1 MRKYSVVIPYVFI
14 CEFYLFIIHAVLLY
28 LFLTVVDD
36 NSNIRS
42 KCTNLN
48 YQQIIFE
55 EKEFAH

>member
-42 KCTNLN
+42 KRTNLN
-48 YQQIIFE
+48 YQ
-55 EKEFAH
+55 